1 VVISSSINGTRT
13 FSSAGLRMHESRPY
27 SDDAGGSLELT
38 HYKIPVNAVCPGRI
52 ETEIPVLVLVL
63 DPAQRI
69 TDSSLWIDGRP
80 SLIV

>member
-1 VVISSSINGTRT
+1 
-13 FSSAGLRMHESRPY
+13 MHESRPY
-27 SDDAGGSLELT
+27 SDDAGGSLELN
-38 HYKIPVNAVCPGRI
+38 KIPVNAVCPGRI